1 MSYDLVIR
9 DARIVVD
16 GQGVLEGDLAVRDG
30 RIVALGA
37 SLPAGCAE
45 DEFDARGLVI
55 LPGAVDTHTHWG
67 YRNAFDEDAAS
78 DGRAA
83 VLGGTTTAHVM
94 HRVPPGD
101 FAHLRDLAIASTSLD
116 FVLTP
121 AIHDEATAAE
131 IPRAVEEFG
140 VRAFKF
146 YLAYKPSPVSRPG
159 DDWNRLTDGLM
170 LEALEEL
177 ARYPGT
183 VAFVHAENAEIVAH
197 GIARTRDTGRSGI
210 AAWEEANPGIAEA
223 EAMQRAAV
231 MCERTGVPL
240 YFVHLSGQDALA
252 MLHRVRRD
260 LPGVRAETCP
270 HYLFHNV
277 QHASDAVKFSPP
289 IRHGADNE
297 ALWRAVADGT
307 IDCIGSDN
315 TSTCTPAKTGDIW
328 SITRGGPSAGVLLPL
343 ILSEGVARGRIDL
356 VRAAEVTSTNAAK
369 VLGLHP
375 RKGSIRVG
383 ADADLAIVDLDRE
396 RTVSP
401 EALGIASDYTLYDD
415 VVLKGWP
422 VATLVRGAFVAREH
436 EVVGAPPGGP
446 QQLTREWDAVAT
458 EQPPSAR

>member
-1 MSYDLVIR
+1 VSYDLVIR
-9 DARIVVD
+9 SARIVVD
-16 GQGVLEGDLAVRDG
+16 GQGVLEGDLAVADG
-30 RIVALGA
+30 RIAALGA
-37 SLPAGCAE
+37 SLPAGCAAE
-45 DEFDARGLVI
+45 EFDARGLVI

-67 YRNAFDEDAAS
+67 YRNAFDDDART

-94 HRVPPGD
+94 HRVPPGEL
-101 FAHLRDLAIASTSLD
+101 AHLRDLAVASTSLD

-121 AIHDEATAAE
+121 AVYDEATAAE
-131 IPRAVEEFG
+131 IPRAIEEFG

-146 YLAYKPSPVSRPG
+146 YLAYKPSPVSQPG
-159 DDWNRLTDGLM
+159 DDWNQLTDGLM
-170 LEALEEL
+170 LEALEVI

-197 GIARTRDTGRSGI
+197 GIARTRAAGGSGI
-210 AAWEEANPGIAEA
+210 AAWEEANPSIAEA

-231 MCERTGVPL
+231 MCERAGVPL
-240 YFVHLSGQDALA
+240 YFVHLSGEDALA

-260 LPGVRAETCP
+260 LPDVRAETCP

-277 QHASDAVKFSPP
+277 ARASDAVKFSPP
-289 IRHGADNE
+289 IRHAADNE

-315 TSTCTPAKTGDIW
+315 TSTCSPAKTGEVW

-343 ILSEGVARGRIDL
+343 VLSEGVARGRIDL
-356 VRAAEVTSTNAAK
+356 VRAAQVTATNAAK

-375 RKGSIRVG
+375 AKGAIRIG

-401 EALGIASDYTLYDD
+401 EALGVASDYTLYDD
-415 VVLKGWP
+415 VVLRGWP

-436 EVVGAPPGGP
+436 ELVGAPPGGP
-446 QQLTREWDAVAT
+446 QHLARRGSPVAGEGTR
-458 EQPPSAR
+458 SGR